1 MKTDTSISLD
11 PEYNWA
17 SPALERINVNL
28 SGVRVGSSWI
38 QGFEWPMTE
47 QPHVERTAPVGNLYS
62 LSDVFRLVIISIVGP
77 NLITSRFPAP
87 HLGQS
92 DPNAHLSESLAWMA
106 FTREALKDSRPM
118 TEWERK
124 AAADFFWSEFD

>member
-1 MKTDTSISLD
+1 MNTDTSIALD
-11 PEYNWA
+11 PAYNWA
-17 SPALERINVNL
+17 PQALEGINVNL
-28 SGVRVGSSWI
+28 SGIRVGSSWI
-38 QGFEWPMTE
+38 QGFYWPMTE
-47 QPHVERTAPVGNLYS
+47 QPHMEKPAPVEHIYS
-62 LSDVFRLVIISIVGP
+62 LFDLFRFLMISTVGP

-87 HLGQS
+87 PLGQS

>member
-1 MKTDTSISLD
+1 MKTDTSILLD
-11 PEYNWA
+11 PEHNWA
-17 SPALERINVNL
+17 PQALEGINVNL

-38 QGFEWPMTE
+38 QGFEWPTTE
-47 QPHVERTAPVGNLYS
+47 QPHLERPAPVGHLYS
-62 LSDVFRLVIISIVGP
+62 LSDVFRLLIISFVGP
-77 NLITSRFPAP
+77 NLITTRFPAP
-87 HLGQS
+87 PLGQS
-92 DPNAHLSESLAWMA
+92 DLNVHLSESLAWMA